1 MQVKVMQH
9 VHDSLWTTH
18 NKIRKKKNVL
28 NFRINQAKVI
38 IHFAIQKHK
47 LTIIIFFFFEQIK

>member
-1 MQVKVMQH
+1 MQIKVMQH
-9 VHDSLWTTH
+9 IHDSLWTTH
-18 NKIRKKKNVL
+18 NKKRNIKKNIL

-47 LTIIIFFFFEQIK
+47 LTIIIFFF